1 MLLAGKVATARQ
13 IPVVLDPVG
22 AGATE
27 YRTTTARSI
36 LELVEVTVL
45 RGNAGEIATLVGAQ
59 AEVRGVESIG
69 AGLEPAELAHT
80 AARALGVVATRR
92 RATQASFPIA
102 DASRHDH
109 LHGPS
114 GDDPRSGTLTPA
126 EIS

>member
-1 MLLAGKVATARQ
+1 MCADRFRRSGTLLLYVADGRNTIRLRLQRRGDSVAR
-13 IPVVLDPVG
+13 
-22 AGATE
+22 
-27 YRTTTARSI
+27 R
-36 LELVEVTVL
+36 
-45 RGNAGEIATLVGAQ
+45 
-59 AEVRGVESIG
+59 AEPSPGDAPSY
-69 AGLEPAELAHT
+69 LLPASF
-80 AARALGVVATRR
+80 VATRR